1 MKHVVLIGDSIFDN
15 GAYVPVGPPVIE
27 QVRKRLGN
35 EYKATLLA
43 NDGDVVEDVIAN
55 QLQHIPND
63 ATHLVISVGGNNALQ
78 SAFILSE
85 RCATVADAL
94 ERLGTRADEFKAS
107 YTRMLAKILELGLP
121 VCICTI
127 YDSVPGLP
135 LAAKAGTA
143 LFNDVITRSASANN
157 LPRIDLRVICTQRE
171 DYSAISPIEPSAIG
185 GAKIADAICR
195 FVTCT
200 ATDD

>member
-1 MKHVVLIGDSIFDN
+1 
-15 GAYVPVGPPVIE
+15 
-27 QVRKRLGN
+27 
-35 EYKATLLA
+35 LLA
-43 NDGDVVEDVIAN
+43 NDGDVVEDVIVN
-55 QLQHIPND
+55 QIKDIPDD

-94 ERLGTRADEFKAS
+94 ERLRTRTDEFKAS
-107 YTRMLAKILELGLP
+107 YARMLTQVLKHGLP
-121 VCICTI
+121 VGICTI

-157 LPRIDLRVICTQRE
+157 LPLIDLRVICTQPE
-171 DYSAISPIEPSAIG
+171 DYSAISPIEPSVIG

-195 FVTCT
+195 FVTGRAVQGRT
-200 ATDD
+200 GHVKRESK